1 MLGILVT
8 LLLYFCLISWIAYRK
23 KGSEKDYYQVKKAVP
38 VTVLSFSVFATL
50 LSPISLLTLVGNAYT
65 GRSYLWFAQCGIF
78 LAIPLAHCYFLPLY
92 QKRNYETAYHLLE
105 DKFQSTGIR
114 SLASAL
120 FILYQLGRIAVVTY
134 LLSQALE
141 PFIPINQLVLSGLLL
156 LLTVYYLAR
165 GGLLAVLWTD
175 FFQGLVLLAI
185 LALFLPR
192 IAQSGLVMNSSQ
204 QLFHFVETLD
214 GKTVFILVAGAGFS
228 SLFSYVSSQD
238 IVQRFNSKM
247 ESRKIGKIIWLQGLL
262 SFGIASLLY
271 MIGCLIRQ
279 ENFATTST
287 NPVLIA
293 YAREGLVP
301 WFGSFIMLALLAA
314 G

>member
-1 MLGILVT
+1 MLGSLVT

-156 LLTVYYLAR
+156 PNQVLSLTV
-165 GGLLAVLWTD
+165 V
-175 FFQGLVLLAI
+175 
-185 LALFLPR
+185 
-192 IAQSGLVMNSSQ
+192 NSY
-204 QLFHFVETLD
+204 F
-214 GKTVFILVAGAGFS
+214 
-228 SLFSYVSSQD
+228 
-238 IVQRFNSKM
+238 
-247 ESRKIGKIIWLQGLL
+247 
-262 SFGIASLLY
+262 
-271 MIGCLIRQ
+271 
-279 ENFATTST
+279 TS
-287 NPVLIA
+287 
-293 YAREGLVP
+293 
-301 WFGSFIMLALLAA
+301 
-314 G
+314 